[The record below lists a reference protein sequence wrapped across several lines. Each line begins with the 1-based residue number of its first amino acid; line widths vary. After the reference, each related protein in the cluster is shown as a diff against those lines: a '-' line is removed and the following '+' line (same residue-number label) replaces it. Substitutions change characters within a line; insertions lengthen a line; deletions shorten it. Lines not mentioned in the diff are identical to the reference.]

1 MRDFDK
7 RFNQIQKQGTSL
19 FRVAIVAW
27 VVAACAGLAGVIAL
41 VYVAAHFLSK
51 FW

>member
-1 MRDFDK
+1 MIREKTF
-7 RFNQIQKQGTSL
+7 ITIWI
-19 FRVAIVAW
+19 VWAIICLCGAV
-27 VVAACAGLAGVIAL
+27 GI